1 MNTAVKEWLPV
12 TRFLEANK
20 GKIDRN
26 LLYRLI
32 ADGSVP
38 SVRLG
43 TKKLLIPSNL
53 FDLLAEKVQVQ
64 D

>member
-1 MNTAVKEWLPV
+1 MRSEVKEWVPV
-12 TRFLEANK
+12 PRFLEANK

-32 ADGSVP
+32 SEGSVP

-43 TKKLLIPSNL
+43 TKKLLVPSNL
-53 FDLLAEKVQVQ
+53 FDLLLEKAQIQ

>member
-1 MNTAVKEWLPV
+1 MDNKVEEWLAVPK
-12 TRFLEANK
+12 FLEANK

-53 FDLLAEKVQVQ
+53 FDLLAEKSLGVG
-64 D
+64 